1 MEDFALGLNSGFVMV
16 AFVAVL
22 GWLFILLVLK
32 R

>member
-16 AFVAVL
+16 TFVAVL